1 MGATDFHNVFS
12 SRRDRNVPGLNIQR
26 VEFPAQMTRIT
37 CKRGNSLGWPK
48 KRRNPPFFEKT
59 VPPLTL
65 NNEYSDG
72 KFTIQQDHNHKLVCV
87 ELFNKKVLS
96 VEELLSSPVKVPV
109 NDHFQ
114 PSGKSWSYLL
124 GRNFFG
130 SSSIVLGKTIVESFN
145 LFSSPA
151 SLWPAGCT
159 QIPSSHSA
167 DWKHSRLQSRW

>member
-12 SRRDRNVPGLNIQR
+12 SRRERNVPGLNIQR

-72 KFTIQQDHNHKLVCV
+72 KFTIQQDHNRKLVCV
-87 ELFNKKVLS
+87 ELFNKTLERWWAPVVTCRSSYQWSLPALRKVLELS
-96 VEELLSSPVKVPV
+96 FGSELLWELQYCP
-109 NDHFQ
+109 
-114 PSGKSWSYLL
+114 GE
-124 GRNFFG
+124 
-130 SSSIVLGKTIVESFN
+130 VESFN
-145 LFSSPA
+145 LFSPA
-151 SLWPAGCT
+151 SLEPAGCT